1 MALMER
7 FARATEFRGYRLE
20 QFSPQSTAY
29 WVAKLFGG
37 GFSTA
42 SGISVTPEVALT
54 EATVFAACRNLA
66 EDLAALPI
74 NIYRGNASGVR
85 PADIDYSTPAYAI
98 LNRMANPEMTAM
110 SFKETVHGHVALR
123 GDGFAEKELDQGLR
137 LKALWP
143 MNPARMRMARNG
155 QVGFIVNGAPDGRLF
170 FLYTLPSG
178 QEKVF
183 DQSLIFHP
191 RGFGPDGLRGYSL
204 VALMREA
211 IGLSLAADTYI
222 SKFYA
227 NDASPGAVL
236 THPKTL
242 SDKARTNIETS
253 WKDTHQGLDNAHRI
267 AILEEGLSLAKVGI
281 DPIDA
286 QFLETRKFQ
295 RDLLGMVLRMPPD
308 KLGNFERATY
318 SNMEQSDI
326 NYVRYTLTPR
336 ATRFEQQL
344 SADGVVDSSHMAIHD
359 YIALLRGD
367 SVARAAYYHS
377 LRVDGAISGEDI
389 RSMENFAPSGQKA
402 AGEILIPLNLMPA
415 SAFRPDGMTVL
426 QLAKAALDMAK
437 GGWVP
442 EDINAFLGLGD
453 LRHTGLMPGT
463 TSPAAGE
470 ANGEADVSGDGSS
483 GDGASSADGSS
494 MRFLDD
500 EVGRR
505 LLAILEGR
513 SNGHADIPVPGRP

>member
-1 MALMER
+1 MGV
-7 FARATEFRGYRLE
+7 FARAATELRGYRLE
-20 QFSPQSTAY
+20 TFSPQSTAY

-74 NIYRGNASGVR
+74 GIYRGNPTGIR
-85 PADIDYSTPAYAI
+85 PADVDYSSPAYGI

-110 SFKETVHGHVALR
+110 SFKETIHGHLALR
-123 GDGFAEKELDQGLR
+123 GDGFAEKEIDQGLR
-137 LKALWP
+137 VKALWP
-143 MNPARMRMARNG
+143 LNPARMRMARNG
-155 QVGFIVNGAPDGRLF
+155 QNGFSVAGAPADRLF

-183 DQSLIFHP
+183 DSSLIFHP

-222 SKFYA
+222 SRFYA
-227 NDASPGAVL
+227 NDATPGSVL

-253 WKDTHQGLDNAHRI
+253 WKETHQGLSNAHRM
-267 AILEEGLSLAKVGI
+267 AILEEGLSVSKVGI

-295 RDLLGMVLRMPPD
+295 RDVLGMVLRMPPD
-308 KLGNFERATY
+308 KLGNYERATY
-318 SNMEQSDI
+318 ANLEQSDI
-326 NYVRYTLTPR
+326 AYVRYTLTPR

-344 SADGVVDSSHMAIHD
+344 SADGVVEAGSRALHD
-359 YIALLRGD
+359 FLAMLRGD
-367 SVARAAYYHS
+367 SAARAAYLHS
-377 LRVDGAISGEDI
+377 LRLDGAISGEDE
-389 RSMENFAPSGQKA
+389 RRYENFPPSGQPA
-402 AGEILIPLNLMPA
+402 ASELLVPLNMMPA
-415 SAFRPDGMTVL
+415 SAFQANGMTL
-426 QLAKAALDMAK
+426 SQAAHAAYEMCRA
-437 GGWVP
+437 GYVP
-442 EDINAFLGLGD
+442 ESVNAFLGLGD
-453 LRHTGLMPGT
+453 LAHTGIVPGT
-463 TSPAAGE
+463 ATPDPLMTDPG
-470 ANGEADVSGDGSS
+470 GGSS
-483 GDGASSADGSS
+483 A
-494 MRFLDD
+494 
-500 EVGRR
+500 
-505 LLAILEGR
+505 R
-513 SNGHADIPVPGRP
+513 SNGHEPDVLIPAPGRP

>member
-1 MALMER
+1 MGV
-7 FARATEFRGYRLE
+7 FARAATEFRGYRLE

-54 EATVFAACRNLA
+54 EATVFSACRNLA

-74 NIYRGNASGVR
+74 NIYRGNASGVH
-85 PADIDYSTPAYAI
+85 PADIDYSTPAYTV

-110 SFKETVHGHVALR
+110 SFKETLHGHVALR
-123 GDGFAEKELDQGLR
+123 GDGFAEKEMDQGLR

-143 MNPARMRMARNG
+143 LNPARMRMARNG
-155 QVGFIVNGAPDGRLF
+155 QAGFIVNGAPDGKLF

-183 DQSLIFHP
+183 DSSLIFHP

-204 VALMREA
+204 VGLMREA

-227 NDASPGAVL
+227 NDASPGSVL

-242 SDKARTNIETS
+242 SDKARTNIELS

-281 DPIDA
+281 DPVDA

-295 RDLLGMVLRMPPD
+295 RDVLGMVLRMPPD

-344 SADGVVDSSHMAIHD
+344 SADGVVDSGHMAIHD

-389 RSMENFAPSGQKA
+389 RWMENFAPSGQKA
-402 AGEILIPLNLMPA
+402 ASEILIPLNLMPA

-442 EDINAFLGLGD
+442 EDINKFLGLGD

-463 TSPAAGE
+463 ASPAAGE
-470 ANGEADVSGDGSS
+470 ANGEADATGDGSS
-483 GDGASSADGSS
+483 GEGASAADGSS
-494 MRFLDD
+494 TRFLDD

-505 LLAILEGR
+505 LLALLEGR